1 MPKTEEHAV
10 TAARTLGCDCEN
22 IMNIAEEGNRIRCEG
37 CSGAALPFDITFA
50 FQPIVDMRN
59 ERIESYEALVRGK
72 GGESAA
78 TILASVD
85 DKSQYRFDQT
95 CRVTAITLAARLGLK
110 SNLNLN
116 FLPNAVYRPE
126 LCIRTTLEAARTVGF
141 PIERIVFEV
150 IETEN
155 VQNPNHLRNIL
166 EEYKRLGFATA
177 IDDFGAGFAGLGF
190 LADFQPDIIKLD
202 MKLVRGVDTDVP
214 RQAIVRAVIGLCGEL
229 KIRTVAEGV
238 ETFAEYKWLAEAG
251 ADLFQ
256 GYLFA
261 KPGFETLPPVD
272 FARFRLRSA
281 NRYGLLLP
289 LGARPIHDERRPKQ
303 RDRASA

>member
-1 MPKTEEHAV
+1 MDLVEVGGSVK
-10 TAARTLGCDCEN
+10 
-22 IMNIAEEGNRIRCEG
+22 CEG
-37 CSGAALPFDITFA
+37 CSSAELPFDITFA
-50 FQPIVDMRN
+50 FQPIVDVRN

-85 DKSQYRFDQT
+85 ANSQYRFDQT
-95 CRVTAITLAARLGLK
+95 CRVTAITLAARLGMQTK
-110 SNLNLN
+110 LNLN

-126 LCIRTTLEAARTVGF
+126 VCIRTTLAAARAVEF

-155 VQNPNHLRNIL
+155 VASPNHLRDIL
-166 EEYKRLGFATA
+166 AEYKRLGFATA

-202 MKLVRGVDTDVP
+202 MKLVRDVDRDVP
-214 RQAIVRAVIGLCGEL
+214 RQAIVRAVIGLCREL
-229 KIRTVAEGV
+229 NIRTVAEGI

-261 KPGFETLPPVD
+261 KPGFETLPVVD
-272 FARFRLRSA
+272 FARFRLGTTAAGRNGVA
-281 NRYGLLLP
+281 RLP
-289 LGARPIHDERRPKQ
+289 LAARPVHDERRADQ